1 MLRAGSHVGIH
12 FAYHWLP
19 WKLLDSVLKV
29 ERERERE
36 REREKRRR
44 RKRQSFVWREREKRE
59 GGGRDR
65 ALSGCDESM

>member
-29 ERERERE
+29 ERERE

>member
-1 MLRAGSHVGIH
+1 MLRAGSHVGLH

-29 ERERERE
+29 ERERE
-36 REREKRRR
+36 KR
-44 RKRQSFVWREREKRE
+44 RE

-65 ALSGCDESM
+65 ALSGGRERERGEGGGRDGALSGCDESM